1 MSNISAVIL
10 AAGTSSRMGETK
22 QLMKLGDAY
31 ILEKVIHKCLSFPF
45 TEIINIIGHDS
56 EDITTNIQIHDPRFK
71 WIVNK
76 DFKAGMSTSFHSALL
91 RIKKSSSFI
100 VFLGDQPFIKES
112 TIQSI
117 LNEGIV
123 QMQSQ
128 QTPFVIQPSYQ
139 GRRSHPI
146 FFGFHQEID
155 FSSIKDD
162 RGARDVIKQL
172 KTRIDIEVQ
181 DDPYLFFD
189 IDTQAD
195 YEKAVAIAKDFH

>member
-1 MSNISAVIL
+1 MFDISAVIL

-45 TEIINIIGHDS
+45 TEIITIIGHDS
-56 EDITTNIQIHDPRFK
+56 EDITTKIQIHDSRFK
-71 WIVNK
+71 WILNK
-76 DFKAGMSTSFHSALL
+76 EFKAGMSTSFHTALL
-91 RIKKSSSFI
+91 HIKKSSSFM

-117 LNEGIV
+117 VNEGIV
-123 QMQSQ
+123 QMRTKK
-128 QTPFVIQPSYQ
+128 TPFVIQPCYQ
-139 GRRSHPI
+139 GRRSHPV
-146 FFGFHQEID
+146 FFGFHQKMD
-155 FSSIKDD
+155 FSSITDD

-172 KTRIDIEVQ
+172 KSRIDIEVN

-195 YEKAVAIAKDFH
+195 YEKAAAIAKDFQ